1 MTKQGR
7 GGGWGRGKRAGVRA
21 QGASEEARKSFT
33 PVRSRAQ
40 YVLLTGACS
49 EDSDRPFQ
57 VETCTAPV
65 LCQPCAADKGTCN
78 PINLASLRMT
88 RSRAFLTFT
97 SHFVLSPY
105 FFWV

>member
-33 PVRSRAQ
+33 LVRSRAQ

-65 LCQPCAADKGTCN
+65 LCQPCACVLLIRGRVT
-78 PINLASLRMT
+78 PSI
-88 RSRAFLTFT
+88 
-97 SHFVLSPY
+97 SHRLG
-105 FFWV
+105 